1 MCVAALGVIG
11 AVVSAVGS
19 LVGGMAA
26 AAGARQKADA
36 EAQAA
41 NYQAA
46 VARNNATAEAYKASE
61 KGQDIAIKGDY
72 ALAQQRAAFA
82 SSGAQVSTGTPVTV
96 FGQSAGRIAGD
107 VADTRYAGALETQR
121 WQDQATLSS
130 MQAINAKKAGDIAA
144 QGAII
149 GGITGAAG
157 GLVKGFGGG
166 SGGGQSLTLF
176 S

>member
-1 MCVAALGVIG
+1 MCLAVVGVLG

-19 LVGGMAA
+19 IVGGMAA
-26 AAGARQKADA
+26 AAGAQQKANA

-41 NYQAA
+41 QYQAA
-46 VARNNATAEAYKASE
+46 VARNNATAEAYKYSE
-61 KGQDIAIKGDY
+61 KSQDVAIKGDY
-72 ALAQQRAAFA
+72 ALASQRAAFA
-82 SSGAQVSTGTPVTV
+82 SSGAQVGTGTPVTV
-96 FGQSAGRIAGD
+96 FGQSYARIQGD
-107 VADTRYAGALETQR
+107 VQQYQYAGAVESQR
-121 WQDQATLSS
+121 FKDQATLDE

-157 GLVKGFGGG
+157 SFVRGGG
-166 SGGGQSLTLF
+166 SAGQSLSLF

>member
-1 MCVAALGVIG
+1 MCLAVVGVLG

-26 AAGARQKADA
+26 AAGAQQKAQA

-41 NYQAA
+41 QYQAA
-46 VARNNATAEAYKASE
+46 VARNNATAEAYKGAE
-61 KGQDIAIKGDY
+61 KSQDIAIKGDY
-72 ALAQQRAAFA
+72 ALANQRAAFA
-82 SSGAQVSTGTPVTV
+82 GAGVQVGTGTPITV
-96 FGQSAGRIAGD
+96 FGQSAGRIQGD
-107 VADTRYAGALETQR
+107 VQQAQYGGRIEAQR
-121 WQDQATLSS
+121 WQDQATLDE

-157 GLVKGFGGG
+157 SIVKGGGG
-166 SGGGQSLTLF
+166 AGQSLSLF